1 VEWIRGV
8 ILMTNEDKEDCLTLL
23 NQMKEFI
30 VYFKSTKSMK
40 DPTTVSFV
48 YAMDQSTD
56 VLVEIIEN
64 KPLDIERMFL

>member
-1 VEWIRGV
+1 VEWIWGV

-48 YAMDQSTD
+48 YAMDQSIN
-56 VLVEIIEN
+56 VLIEIVEN
-64 KPLDIERMFL
+64 KPLEIKRMF